1 MSDKDFDVN
10 YIMQNG
16 ERRMADQKREATD
29 KLIHDTAFTQS
40 NIIESQMEKI
50 IEEIS
55 PEELKKLSVY
65 LENITYSAGIIK
77 GLSRLR

>member
-16 ERRMADQKREATD
+16 ERRMADQKRESID
-29 KLIHDTAFTQS
+29 KLINDTAFTQS

-65 LENITYSAGIIK
+65 LENITYSAGILK
-77 GLSRLR
+77 GLGRLR

>member
-1 MSDKDFDVN
+1 MSKEFDVN

-16 ERRMADQKREATD
+16 ERRMADEVKAATD
-29 KLIHDTAFTQS
+29 KLIHDTTFKQA
-40 NIIESQMEKI
+40 NIIEQEMEKL
-50 IEEIS
+50 IEDIS

-77 GLSRLR
+77 GLSRVR